1 MRVLIFMLS
10 TIVVCEAQIA
20 SGGPFSLSKS
30 AVGGGGNTSSNA
42 SFTVEGTVAQSA
54 AGGPLQA
61 GPFSVYS
68 GFWTPAPLA
77 PTAAHVGI
85 SGRILT
91 ATGQGIRSAY
101 VTLTG
106 ADGVPRTALSSSLG
120 YYSFSEVDIGDTYIL
135 TVSSKRYVFPEP
147 TIVIHVVDQL
157 DDLDFIAAP

>member
-1 MRVLIFMLS
+1 MRFLIVILS
-10 TIVVCEAQIA
+10 AIVVCQAQIS

-30 AVGGGGNTSSNA
+30 AVAGGGSTSSNA
-42 SFTVEGTVAQSA
+42 SFTVEGTAAQSA

-61 GPFSVYS
+61 GAFSVYS

-77 PTAAHVGI
+77 PTAAHVSI
-85 SGRILT
+85 SGRVLT
-91 ATGQGIRSAY
+91 AGGQGILGAY

-106 ADGVPRTALSSSLG
+106 ADGVPRIALSSSLG
-120 YYSFSEVDIGDTYIL
+120 YYSISEVVVGDTYIL
-135 TVSSKRYVFPEP
+135 TISSKRYVFPEP